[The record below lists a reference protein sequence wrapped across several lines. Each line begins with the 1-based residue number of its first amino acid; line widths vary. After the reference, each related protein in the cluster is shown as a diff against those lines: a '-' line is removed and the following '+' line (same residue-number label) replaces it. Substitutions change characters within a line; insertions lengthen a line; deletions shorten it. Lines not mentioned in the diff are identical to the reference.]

1 MMPLLVTVKVKR
13 RNGYPIRIW
22 VPVLP
27 VLLILSPLIVV
38 AAGVAAIACLVYRIS
53 LIRAF
58 GTGWRILSALPGTRF
73 DVEQGRTGVLVS
85 IR

>member
-1 MMPLLVTVKVKR
+1 MMPQLVTVKVQR
-13 RNGYPIRIW
+13 RTGHPIRIW

-38 AAGVAAIACLVYRIS
+38 AAGVAAAACLVYRIS
-53 LIRAF
+53 LTRAF
-58 GTGWRILSALPGTRF
+58 GTGWQILSALPGTR
-73 DVEQGRTGVLVS
+73 VGLEQGRLALLVS